1 VVTYML
7 LVEAFATGS
16 KWNQALKFFI
26 RTDHGTKTNSN
37 IK

>member
-1 VVTYML
+1 ML

-16 KWNQALKFFI
+16 KWNQALKFFLGA
-26 RTDHGTKTNSN
+26 DQGTKTNSN